1 MKKTIIRL
9 VLIGAVLTFFIYA
22 SSKYL
27 NIIVDY
33 NNLDESTEEVLLSDD
48 DVKKSIFKDY
58 YNDAIKTVS
67 NMTIQEKV
75 GQLFIVQY
83 RQQDVE
89 YLSNFTPGGY
99 LLFAKDVQNHT
110 KESLKK
116 ELSDDQKL
124 NKYGLI
130 FAVDEE
136 GGFVTRISRFK
147 NFRDEKFLSPKSYY
161 QQGGYELLEQTEN
174 EKAKLLKELGFN
186 LNLSPVSD
194 ISTDPED
201 FMYERAF
208 GGDAAATSDFVS
220 HMVKY
225 ANNNKISSCLKHF
238 PGYGNNVDTHTGG
251 AIDERPYET
260 FTTSDYLPFK
270 AGIDAKVPCVLVSHN
285 IVKSIDDKFPSSLS
299 EKVVGELR
307 NKLGFSGIIITDDLT
322 MDAVKEYVEKG
333 EAATLALNA
342 GNDMIITGN
351 FMSMY
356 KEVLNSYDEGKIS
369 EETINKAAIR
379 VIAWKYYNGIL

>member
-1 MKKTIIRL
+1 MKKTIFRL

-307 NKLGFSGIIITDDLT
+307 NKLGFTGIIITDDLT